1 MDILLVGIIAFL
13 TLTIPGEL
21 FAFALLKKT
30 KLGLF
35 EISVIGFIFGLVAV
49 PTLTWLESY
58 LMNYIHF
65 FAFSLALVELNALV
79 LSIIGIILCLWQ
91 GVFKLNFS
99 NPASRK
105 AEARAEEVQLDSM
118 KQSET
123 MALSEL
129 RHQLKSFDAAKSII
143 EKHVEEEKVL
153 SERHTRELNAINLS
167 EQDRERINA
176 LQSDERNRLI
186 KDHEQEER
194 ILLNKLSNNAAKA
207 VAAKSSMQINK
218 TYLVLVLLMLLV
230 FGTRMMSVG
239 ITPKFFEFD
248 PYFDML
254 SAESILTF
262 GYQIYLSPSAWPV
275 VPQGTSMRMQPVV
288 PYLEAYW
295 YDLSNAFGPRSTT
308 FSTTLMSYVGG
319 IYPPITA
326 ALLVFSV
333 FILLYYEYGNK
344 IALIG
349 AALASTMP
357 VLYTTFVSGEQLLE
371 PWGIFTLFFFFA
383 AYALAIKDMKSKR
396 LAILAG
402 LAFVTTFLGAHYY
415 TVDAGVLTIY
425 IIVQGVVNVLQNK
438 TSKYFYQ
445 MNAIVILVIAI
456 FLALYNPYHATLSG
470 RIPSIL
476 GIPITVSGPLL
487 ALIFVAVIEFVPEI
501 LAKRRCAIYLERIII
516 AKRRC
521 AIYLEWILLL
531 IIIAVLVIAF
541 TPAGKPITAYVNLS
555 KRFTTPSTPLFM
567 TVEEFI
573 PTGAMYNFGASGF
586 GFIGADIVGV
596 PLLIWVISIISLVL
610 IVLSIF
616 YKKSSTS
623 ILYLSIATPLMFAGF
638 SEVKYLPHFG
648 TVFILLFCI
657 MLGEGIYLFRNGFK
671 LKYAETAIIGIL
683 VALGAI
689 LIILGSFYGIILAI
703 VLGVAGGFVYE
714 CATNTKYLD
723 LFEAKPVKNAE
734 FYITAAISLGIF
746 FISPIF
752 ALIFII
758 ALILM
763 HKMEAY
769 KKQLWYVFGIFLIIF
784 IAGTLV
790 SGTLML
796 GEISSIVSALNSS
809 AIYSANPSTAC
820 NTIATTSSI
829 GYDLFCNVVP
839 SYWLSATAWM
849 RANVGPR
856 APRVLAWWDYGDWI
870 NWFGHSNAVIRGD
883 NAVAM
888 EDYAVAASYV
898 LGPKDNYT
906 PAVLQNMMNTNQTRY
921 IVFDQGLIQKWQALD
936 FLACVNVNE
945 TSRAYAI
952 AQGAAQNP
960 PAPYVLGTSPCEISH
975 DPEYA
980 FLPLAALE
988 PPSSTSSQNINYY
1001 CSISN
1006 STNLYIKAYTAI
1018 GDALSNTTVC
1028 VSTSPTKNGDIQLYS
1043 SNGTKMNAVIPLSYD
1058 LGVTSI
1064 SGIEFVQYLVIYTP
1078 NGPNDSITDAPSSFY
1093 ISNFYKG
1100 FMFGSLPGFK
1110 QVYPN
1115 ITTTPGE
1122 NLVNGTYPL
1131 RILEIANYTGGLP
1144 PVPQK
1149 PSYVHNNFTM
1159 Q

>member
-21 FAFALLKKT
+21 FALALLKKT

-35 EISVIGFIFGLVAV
+35 EISIIGFIFGLVAV

-58 LMNYIHF
+58 LMNYVHF
-65 FAFSLALVELNALV
+65 FAFSLALVEVNALV
-79 LSIIGIILCLWQ
+79 LSIVGIILCLWQ
-91 GVFKLNFS
+91 GVFKLNLS

-105 AEARAEEVQLDSM
+105 SEAKAEEAELDIM
-118 KQSET
+118 KQREA
-123 MALSEL
+123 MELSEL
-129 RHQLKSFDAAKSII
+129 RHQLRSFDAAKSII
-143 EKHVEEEKVL
+143 EKHIEEEKVL

-167 EQDRERINA
+167 EQDKQRINA

-194 ILLNKLSNNAAKA
+194 ILLNKLSSNAAKT
-207 VAAKSSMQINK
+207 VAAKSGMQINK
-218 TYLVLVLLMLLV
+218 TYLVLALLMLLV

-295 YDLSNAFGPRSTT
+295 YDLSNAFGPKYTT

-425 IIVQGVVNVLQNK
+425 IIVQGIVNVLQNK

-445 MNAIVILVIAI
+445 MNAIVIIVIAI
-456 FLALYNPYHATLSG
+456 FLAMYNPYHATLSG

-476 GIPITVSGPLL
+476 GIPITVSGPLF
-487 ALIFVAVIEFVPEI
+487 ALIFVAVIEFIPEM
-501 LAKRRCAIYLERIII
+501 LAKRNILFKEVNI
-516 AKRRC
+516 KT
-521 AIYLEWILLL
+521 YLEWIAL
-531 IIIAVLVIAF
+531 IIIIAFIAIAF
-541 TPAGKPITAYVNLS
+541 TPIGKPITAYVNLS

-573 PTGAMYNFGASGF
+573 PTGATYNFGASGF
-586 GFIGADIVGV
+586 GFIGADIAGI
-596 PLLIWVISIISLVL
+596 PILIWVISIVAMVL

-616 YKKSSTS
+616 YKKSNTS

-648 TVFILLFCI
+648 TVYIMLFCI

-671 LKYAETAIIGIL
+671 LKYAEAAIIGIL

-703 VLGVAGGFVYE
+703 IMGVAGGFIYE
-714 CATNTKYLD
+714 LATNTRYTD
-723 LFEAKPVKNAE
+723 MFDAKPVKNAE

-763 HKMEAY
+763 HKMDEY

-784 IAGTLV
+784 VAGTLLNG
-790 SGTLML
+790 SLML
-796 GEISSIVSALNSS
+796 GEISPVVSALSS
-809 AIYSANPSTAC
+809 SSVFSSNPATAC
-820 NTIATTSSI
+820 STIAATSSI

-849 RANVGPR
+849 RANVGPN

-883 NAVAM
+883 NSVPT

-936 FLACVNVNE
+936 FLACVHVNE

-952 AQGAAQNP
+952 AQGAAQSTP
-960 PAPYVLGTSPCEISH
+960 TPYVLGTSPCEVSH

-988 PPSSTSSQNINYY
+988 PPSSSTSQNINYY

-1028 VSTSPTKNGDIQLYS
+1028 ASTSPTKNGDIQLYN
-1043 SNGTKMNAVIPLSYD
+1043 SNGTKLNAMIPLSYD
-1058 LGVTSI
+1058 LGVTRI
-1064 SGIEFVQYLVIYTP
+1064 DGIDFVQYLMVYMP
-1078 NGPNDSITDAPSSFY
+1078 NGPNDTITDAPSSFY

-1100 FMFGSLPGFK
+1100 FMFGTLPGFK

-1115 ITTTPGE
+1115 ATTTPGE
-1122 NLVNGTYPL
+1122 NLINGTYPL
-1131 RILEIANYTGGLP
+1131 RILEITNYTGGLP
-1144 PVPQK
+1144 PIPQK
-1149 PSYVHNNFTM
+1149 PSYVHNNLTM

>member
-65 FAFSLALVELNALV
+65 FAFSLALVEVNALI
-79 LSIIGIILCLWQ
+79 LSIVGIILCLWQ
-91 GVFKLNFS
+91 GVFKFSFS
-99 NPASRK
+99 NPASRGKEAK
-105 AEARAEEVQLDSM
+105 AEEAQIDSL

-123 MALSEL
+123 LELSEL
-129 RHQLKSFDAAKSII
+129 RHKLRSFDAAKSII
-143 EKHVEEEKVL
+143 EKHIEEEKVL

-194 ILLNKLSNNAAKA
+194 ILLDKLSNNAAKN
-207 VAAKSSMQINK
+207 VAAKSGMQINK
-218 TYLVLVLLMLLV
+218 TYLVLALLMLLV

-262 GYQIYLSPSAWPV
+262 GYQIYLSPSAWPI
-275 VPQGTSMRMQPVV
+275 VPQGTSMRIQPVV

-295 YDLSNAFGPRSTT
+295 YDLSNAFGPKYTT
-308 FSTTLMSYVGG
+308 FSTSLMSYIGG

-425 IIVQGVVNVLQNK
+425 IIVQGIVNVLQNK

-445 MNAIVILVIAI
+445 MNAIVIIVIAI
-456 FLALYNPYHATLSG
+456 FLVMYNPYHATLSG

-476 GIPITVSGPLL
+476 HIPITVSGPLL
-487 ALIFVAVIEFVPEI
+487 ALVMVAIIEFVPGM
-501 LAKRRCAIYLERIII
+501 LAKRHLLFKEVNM
-516 AKRRC
+516 KT
-521 AIYLEWILLL
+521 YLEWILAI
-531 IIIAVLVIAF
+531 IIIAGLVIIF

-573 PTGAMYNFGASGF
+573 PTGAMYNFGSSGF
-586 GFIGADIVGV
+586 GFIGADIAGI
-596 PLLIWVISIISLVL
+596 PLLIWIISIVALVL

-616 YKKSSTS
+616 YKKSNTS

-648 TVFILLFCI
+648 TVYILLFCI

-671 LKYAETAIIGIL
+671 LKYAEAAIIGVL
-683 VALGAI
+683 VAVGAI

-703 VLGVAGGFVYE
+703 ILGIAGGFVYE
-714 CATNTKYLD
+714 IATNTRYTD
-723 LFEAKPVKNAE
+723 MFEAKPVKNAE

-784 IAGTLV
+784 IVGTLLNG
-790 SGTLML
+790 SLML
-796 GEISSIVSALNSS
+796 GEISSVVSALSSS
-809 AIYSANPSTAC
+809 AVYSANPATAC
-820 NTIATTSSI
+820 STIAATSSI

-849 RANVGPR
+849 RANVGPN

-883 NAVAM
+883 NAEPT

-906 PAVLQNMMNTNQTRY
+906 PAVLRNMMNTNQTRY

-952 AQGAAQNP
+952 AQGAAQSP
-960 PAPYVLGTSPCEISH
+960 PVPYVLGTSPCEISH

-988 PPSSTSSQNINYY
+988 PPNSTTSQNINYY

-1043 SNGTKMNAVIPLSYD
+1043 SNGTKINAMIPLSYD

-1064 SGIEFVQYLVIYTP
+1064 NGIEFVQYLVVYTP
-1078 NGPNDSITDAPSSFY
+1078 NGPNDTITDAPSSFY

-1115 ITTTPGE
+1115 TTTTPGE

-1131 RILEIANYTGGLP
+1131 RILEITNYTGGLP

-1149 PSYVHNNFTM
+1149 PSYVHNNLTM

>member
-1 MDILLVGIIAFL
+1 MDILLIGIIAFL

-35 EISVIGFIFGLVAV
+35 SISVIGFVFGLVAV

-58 LMNYIHF
+58 FMNYIHF
-65 FAFSLALVELNALV
+65 FAFSLTLVEVNALI
-79 LSIIGIILCLWQ
+79 LSIVGIILCLWQ
-91 GVFKLNFS
+91 GVFNIGALNVV
-99 NPASRK
+99 PRK
-105 AEARAEEVQLDSM
+105 KEANTEKALLDDM
-118 KQSET
+118 KISQTANLE
-123 MALSEL
+123 EL
-129 RHQLKSFDAAKSII
+129 RQGLKAYDAAKSII
-143 EKHVEEEKVL
+143 EKHLEEEKVL
-153 SERHTRELNAINLS
+153 SERHARELSAINLS
-167 EQDRERINA
+167 QSDKERIDA
-176 LQSDERNRLI
+176 LQKDERNRLVQ
-186 KDHEQEER
+186 DHEQEER
-194 ILLNKLSNNAAKA
+194 ILLERLSSGKMEQSSVAKP
-207 VAAKSSMQINK
+207 KQSMQINK
-218 TYLVLVLLMLLV
+218 TYLVLALLMLLV

-275 VPQGTSMRMQPVV
+275 VPAGTSMRIQPVV

-295 YDLSNAFGPRSTT
+295 YDLANALGPKSTT
-308 FSTTLMSYVGG
+308 FSTSLMSYVGG

-326 ALLVFSV
+326 ALLVFAV
-333 FILLYYEYGNK
+333 FILLYYEYGDK

-349 AALASTMP
+349 ASLASVMP

-383 AYALAIKDMKSKR
+383 AYALAIRDMKSKR

-425 IIVQGVVNVLQNK
+425 ILLQGIVNVLQNK
-438 TSKYFYQ
+438 KSKYFYQ
-445 MNAIVILVIAI
+445 MNAIVIVVLAI
-456 FLALYNPYHATLSG
+456 FLVMYNPYHATLSG

-487 ALIFVAVIEFVPEI
+487 ALIAVAVMEYFPGI
-501 LAKRRCAIYLERIII
+501 LVKHNILFKEVNM
-516 AKRRC
+516 KT
-521 AIYLEWILLL
+521 YLEWIV
-531 IIIAVLVIAF
+531 IILVVALLVIVF
-541 TPAGKPITAYVNLS
+541 TPAGKPITAYVSLS

-573 PTGAMYNFGASGF
+573 PTGTMYNFGASGF
-586 GFIGADIVGV
+586 GFIGADIAGI
-596 PLLIWVISIISLVL
+596 PLLIWVISIISMVL
-610 IVLSIF
+610 IAMSVF

-648 TVFILLFCI
+648 TVYIMLFCI
-657 MLGEGIYLFRNGFK
+657 MLGEGIYIFKNGFK
-671 LKYAETAIIGIL
+671 LKHAEAAIIGGL

-689 LIILGSFYGIILAI
+689 LIMLGSFYGIILAI
-703 VLGVAGGFVYE
+703 IMGIAGGFVYE
-714 CATNTKYLD
+714 IATNTKYHD
-723 LFEAKPVKNAE
+723 LFEPKPVKNAE
-734 FYITAAISLGIF
+734 FYMTAAISLGIF

-752 ALIFII
+752 ALVFLI
-758 ALILM
+758 ALILL
-763 HKMEAY
+763 HKMETY
-769 KKQLWYVFGIFLIIF
+769 NKQLWGVFAVFFIIF
-784 IAGTLV
+784 ITGTLING
-790 SGTLML
+790 SLML
-796 GEISSIVSALNSS
+796 GEISSVVSALSSS
-809 AIYSANPSTAC
+809 AIYSANPATAC
-820 NTIATTSSI
+820 STIASTSSI

-849 RANVGPR
+849 RANVGPN

-883 NAVAM
+883 NARPT

-906 PAVLQNMMNTNQTRY
+906 PAVLRNMMNTNQTRY

-960 PAPYVLGTSPCEISH
+960 PVPYVLGSSPCEVQH

-988 PPSSTSSQNINYY
+988 GSSSSQNINYY

-1018 GDALSNTTVC
+1018 GNSLSNRTVC
-1028 VSTSPTKNGDIQLYS
+1028 VSTKPTKSGAIQIYN
-1043 SNGTKMNAVIPLSYD
+1043 SNGTKLNAMIPLSYD

-1064 SGIEFVQYLVIYTP
+1064 NGIEFVQYLMAYTP
-1078 NGPNDSITDAPSSFY
+1078 NGPNNTITDAPSSFY

-1115 ITTTPGE
+1115 VTTTPGE
-1122 NLVNGTYPL
+1122 NLINGTYPI
-1131 RILEIANYTGGLP
+1131 RILEIVNYTGGTP

-1149 PSYVHNNFTM
+1149 PSYVHNNLTM